1 MPASRAGAARPAF
14 ETIANPT
21 MKSRSMY
28 AGLAPWAAGIA
39 LIAGCVQPPASR
51 DEPPA
56 TRPAPQAAP
65 ASASPAPAPATD
77 AVPALPP
84 LTPQTI
90 PKAVTGAI
98 EMLEQGHEDQAAAE
112 LQRVLAV
119 EPNHRLAQSLMRQIK
134 DDPVAMLGKES
145 FPYRVQA
152 GESLSRIAQ
161 RFLGDVHLF
170 YALARYNDIKV
181 PRQLAG
187 GQQIRVPGK
196 APPPSA
202 LTPPAAPVKGGASAP
217 AVPTP
222 TAAPVTAASA
232 PAPAPDPAVEAAQA
246 AKARTDA
253 INRNVRAAR
262 SAFAKQDLNGAIRA
276 WDAVLELDPGNRT
289 AQLERQKAIDLKEKL
304 TKVK

>member
-1 MPASRAGAARPAF
+1 MPASWVCAVRPAF

-21 MKSRSMY
+21 MKSRSMH
-28 AGLAPWAAGIA
+28 AGLVPWAAGIA
-39 LIAGCVQPPASR
+39 LIAGCAQPPASR
-51 DEPPA
+51 DES
-56 TRPAPQAAP
+56 P
-65 ASASPAPAPATD
+65 ASRPTPQTAPAPAAPVQTP
-77 AVPALPP
+77 AVEAPPALPP
-84 LTPQTI
+84 LTPQAV

-98 EMLEQGHEDQAAAE
+98 ELLEMGHEDQAATE

-134 DDPVAMLGKES
+134 DDPVAMFGKES

-222 TAAPVTAASA
+222 TAAPNAAASA
-232 PAPAPDPAVEAAQA
+232 PVPDPAVEAAQA

-262 SAFAKQDLNGAIRA
+262 GAFAKQDLNGAIRA

>member
-1 MPASRAGAARPAF
+1 MH
-14 ETIANPT
+14 
-21 MKSRSMY
+21 
-28 AGLAPWAAGIA
+28 AGLVPWAAGIA
-39 LIAGCVQPPASR
+39 LIAGCAQPPASR
-51 DEPPA
+51 DES
-56 TRPAPQAAP
+56 P
-65 ASASPAPAPATD
+65 ASRPTPQTAPAPAAPVQTP
-77 AVPALPP
+77 AVEAPPALPP
-84 LTPQTI
+84 LTPQAV

-98 EMLEQGHEDQAAAE
+98 ELLEMGHEDQAATE

-134 DDPVAMLGKES
+134 DDPVAMFGKES

-222 TAAPVTAASA
+222 TAAPNAAAS
-232 PAPAPDPAVEAAQA
+232 APAPDPAVEAAQA

-262 SAFAKQDLNGAIRA
+262 GAFAKQDLNGAIRA

>member
-1 MPASRAGAARPAF
+1 MH
-14 ETIANPT
+14 
-21 MKSRSMY
+21 
-28 AGLAPWAAGIA
+28 AGLVPWAAGIA
-39 LIAGCVQPPASR
+39 LIAGCAQPPASR
-51 DEPPA
+51 DES
-56 TRPAPQAAP
+56 P
-65 ASASPAPAPATD
+65 ASRPTPQTAPAPAAPVQTP
-77 AVPALPP
+77 AVEAPPALPP
-84 LTPQTI
+84 LTPQAV

-98 EMLEQGHEDQAAAE
+98 ELLEMGHEDQAATE

-134 DDPVAMLGKES
+134 DDPVAMFGKES

-222 TAAPVTAASA
+222 TAAPNAAASA
-232 PAPAPDPAVEAAQA
+232 PVPDPAVEAAQA

-262 SAFAKQDLNGAIRA
+262 GAFAKQDLNGAIRA

>member
-1 MPASRAGAARPAF
+1 
-14 ETIANPT
+14 
-21 MKSRSMY
+21 MKSRSMH
-28 AGLAPWAAGIA
+28 AGLVPWAAGIA
-39 LIAGCVQPPASR
+39 LIAGCAQQPASR
-51 DEPPA
+51 DESA
-56 TRPAPQAAP
+56 TPRPTPQTAPAPTA
-65 ASASPAPAPATD
+65 PAPAPAVD
-77 AVPALPP
+77 AAPALPP
-84 LTPQTI
+84 LMPQAIAKT
-90 PKAVTGAI
+90 VTGAI
-98 EMLEQGHEDQAAAE
+98 EMLELGHEDQAAAE

-134 DDPVAMLGKES
+134 DDPVATFGRES

-196 APPPSA
+196 APLPSA
-202 LTPPAAPVKGGASAP
+202 LTAPASPVKGGASVPLATTTTPTPAP
-217 AVPTP
+217 AP
-222 TAAPVTAASA
+222 AASA
-232 PAPAPDPAVEAAQA
+232 PAPDPAIEAAQA
-246 AKARTDA
+246 AKARTET

>member
-1 MPASRAGAARPAF
+1 M
-14 ETIANPT
+14 
-21 MKSRSMY
+21 
-28 AGLAPWAAGIA
+28 
-39 LIAGCVQPPASR
+39 
-51 DEPPA
+51 
-56 TRPAPQAAP
+56 
-65 ASASPAPAPATD
+65 
-77 AVPALPP
+77 PALP
-84 LTPQTI
+84 LLSPQAI

-98 EMLEQGHEDQAAAE
+98 ELLEQGHEDQAAAE

-134 DDPVAMLGKES
+134 DDPVAIFGKES
-145 FPYRVQA
+145 FTYRVQA

-181 PRQLAG
+181 PRQLDG

-202 LTPPAAPVKGGASAP
+202 LTPPAAPIKGGASTPSVP
-217 AVPTP
+217 APTP
-222 TAAPVTAASA
+222 APVPAAS
-232 PAPAPDPAVEAAQA
+232 APAPDPAVEAAQA
-246 AKARTDA
+246 ARARTEA

-262 SAFAKQDLNGAIRA
+262 SAFAKQDLNGAIRS

>member
-1 MPASRAGAARPAF
+1 MPASWVCAVQPAF

-21 MKSRSMY
+21 MKSRSMH
-28 AGLAPWAAGIA
+28 AGLVPWAAGIA
-39 LIAGCVQPPASR
+39 LIAGCAQPPASR
-51 DEPPA
+51 DES
-56 TRPAPQAAP
+56 P
-65 ASASPAPAPATD
+65 ASRPTPQTAPAPAAPVQTP
-77 AVPALPP
+77 AVEAPPALPP
-84 LTPQTI
+84 LTPQAV

-98 EMLEQGHEDQAAAE
+98 ELLEMGHEDQAATE

-134 DDPVAMLGKES
+134 DDPVAMFGKES

-152 GESLSRIAQ
+152 SESLSRIAQ

-222 TAAPVTAASA
+222 TAAPNAAASA
-232 PAPAPDPAVEAAQA
+232 PVPDPAVEAAQA

-262 SAFAKQDLNGAIRA
+262 GAFAKQDLNGAIRA

>member
-1 MPASRAGAARPAF
+1 MHS
-14 ETIANPT
+14 
-21 MKSRSMY
+21 
-28 AGLAPWAAGIA
+28 GLVPWAAGIA
-39 LIAGCVQPPASR
+39 LIAGCAQPPASR
-51 DEPPA
+51 DES
-56 TRPAPQAAP
+56 P
-65 ASASPAPAPATD
+65 ASRPTPQTAPAPAAPVQTP
-77 AVPALPP
+77 AVEAPPALPP
-84 LTPQTI
+84 LTPQAV

-98 EMLEQGHEDQAAAE
+98 ELLEMGHEDQAATE

-134 DDPVAMLGKES
+134 DDPVAMFGKES

-222 TAAPVTAASA
+222 TAAPNAAAS
-232 PAPAPDPAVEAAQA
+232 APAPDPAVEAAQA

-262 SAFAKQDLNGAIRA
+262 GAFAKQDLNGAIRA

>member
-1 MPASRAGAARPAF
+1 MPASWVCAVQPAF

-21 MKSRSMY
+21 MKSRSMH
-28 AGLAPWAAGIA
+28 AGLVPWAAGIA
-39 LIAGCVQPPASR
+39 LIAGCAQPPASR
-51 DEPPA
+51 DES
-56 TRPAPQAAP
+56 P
-65 ASASPAPAPATD
+65 ASRPTPQTAPAPAAPVQTP
-77 AVPALPP
+77 AVEAPPALPP
-84 LTPQTI
+84 LTPQAV

-98 EMLEQGHEDQAAAE
+98 ELLEMGHEDQAATE

-134 DDPVAMLGKES
+134 DDPVAMFGKES

-222 TAAPVTAASA
+222 TAAPNAAAS
-232 PAPAPDPAVEAAQA
+232 APAPDPAVEAAQA

-262 SAFAKQDLNGAIRA
+262 GAFAKQDLNGAIRA

>member
-1 MPASRAGAARPAF
+1 MPASWVCAVQPAF

-21 MKSRSMY
+21 MKSRSMH
-28 AGLAPWAAGIA
+28 AGLVPWAAGIA
-39 LIAGCVQPPASR
+39 LIAGCAQPPASR
-51 DEPPA
+51 DES
-56 TRPAPQAAP
+56 P
-65 ASASPAPAPATD
+65 ASRPTPQTAPAPAAPVQTP
-77 AVPALPP
+77 AVEAPPALPP
-84 LTPQTI
+84 LTPQAV

-98 EMLEQGHEDQAAAE
+98 ELLEMGHEDQAATE

-134 DDPVAMLGKES
+134 DDPVAMFGKES

-222 TAAPVTAASA
+222 TAAPNAAASA
-232 PAPAPDPAVEAAQA
+232 PVPDPAVEAAQA

-262 SAFAKQDLNGAIRA
+262 GAFAKQDLNGAIRA

>member
-1 MPASRAGAARPAF
+1 
-14 ETIANPT
+14 
-21 MKSRSMY
+21 MKSRSMH
-28 AGLAPWAAGIA
+28 AGLVPWAAGIA
-39 LIAGCVQPPASR
+39 LIAGCAQPPASR
-51 DEPPA
+51 DES
-56 TRPAPQAAP
+56 P
-65 ASASPAPAPATD
+65 ASRPTPQTAPAPAAPVQTP
-77 AVPALPP
+77 AVEAPPALPP
-84 LTPQTI
+84 LTPQAV

-98 EMLEQGHEDQAAAE
+98 ELLEMGHEDQAATE

-134 DDPVAMLGKES
+134 DDPVAMFGKES

-222 TAAPVTAASA
+222 TAAPNAAAS
-232 PAPAPDPAVEAAQA
+232 APAPDPAVEAAQA

-262 SAFAKQDLNGAIRA
+262 GAFAKQDLNGAIRA

>member
-1 MPASRAGAARPAF
+1 MRAGAAHPAF
-14 ETIANPT
+14 ETIANVT

-28 AGLAPWAAGIA
+28 AGLVPWAAGIA
-39 LIAGCVQPPASR
+39 LIAGCAQPPTTR
-51 DEPPA
+51 DGPPA
-56 TRPAPQAAP
+56 APQAPPTAPAP
-65 ASASPAPAPATD
+65 ASPTPASATD
-77 AVPALPP
+77 AVPALP
-84 LTPQTI
+84 LLSPQAI

-98 EMLEQGHEDQAAAE
+98 ELLEQGHEDQAAAE

-134 DDPVAMLGKES
+134 DDPVAIFGKES
-145 FPYRVQA
+145 FTYRVQA

-181 PRQLAG
+181 PRQLDG

-202 LTPPAAPVKGGASAP
+202 LTPPAAPIKGGASTPSVP
-217 AVPTP
+217 APTP
-222 TAAPVTAASA
+222 APVPAAS
-232 PAPAPDPAVEAAQA
+232 APAPDPAVEAAQA
-246 AKARTDA
+246 ARARTEA

-262 SAFAKQDLNGAIRA
+262 SAFAKQDLNGAIRS

>member
-1 MPASRAGAARPAF
+1 VPASWVCAVQPAF

-21 MKSRSMY
+21 MKSRSMH
-28 AGLAPWAAGIA
+28 AGLVPWAAGIA
-39 LIAGCVQPPASR
+39 LIAGCAQPPASR
-51 DEPPA
+51 DES
-56 TRPAPQAAP
+56 P
-65 ASASPAPAPATD
+65 ASRPTPQTAPAPAAPVQTP
-77 AVPALPP
+77 AVEAPPALPP
-84 LTPQTI
+84 LTPQAV

-98 EMLEQGHEDQAAAE
+98 ELLEMGHEDQAATE

-134 DDPVAMLGKES
+134 DDPVAMFGKES

-222 TAAPVTAASA
+222 TAAPNAAAS
-232 PAPAPDPAVEAAQA
+232 APAPDPAVEAAQA

-262 SAFAKQDLNGAIRA
+262 GAFAKQDLNGAIRA